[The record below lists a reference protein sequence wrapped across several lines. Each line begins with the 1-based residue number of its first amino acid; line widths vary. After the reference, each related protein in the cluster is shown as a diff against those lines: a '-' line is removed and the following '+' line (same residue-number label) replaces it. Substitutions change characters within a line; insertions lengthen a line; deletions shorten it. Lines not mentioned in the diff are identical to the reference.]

1 MIFIT
6 IIICDKNCYNPLSC
20 RGRLKHGRH
29 FTFKSTLNE
38 SAVTLVS
45 PSVAGAIV
53 DSEHRYA
60 THGLWLQVLLNDEFI
75 DQLCHQL
82 EFLNDITQVRK
93 IIYTSKHISMYVC
106 SMYISVHTNTCL
118 SPPSPPNHAPGQK

>member
-1 MIFIT
+1 MKY
-6 IIICDKNCYNPLSC
+6 KNLLPQILTF

-29 FTFKSTLNE
+29 FTFKSTLND

-60 THGLWLQVLLNDEFI
+60 AHGLWLQVLLDYDFI
-75 DQLCHQL
+75 DHLTRRL
-82 EFLNDITQVRK
+82 DFLSDITQVGK
-93 IIYTSKHISMYVC
+93 LL
-106 SMYISVHTNTCL
+106 N
-118 SPPSPPNHAPGQK
+118 